1 MNLLRQEGKPEKPIM
16 MTVKHTYFEFSVPQN
31 IYIAY
36 FDMFQIKSDFFLQF
50 QVSMSRGQE
59 PQANKRKRPGRP
71 EKEKALLAVQ
81 ELFVSKRCF
90 VRPQTEDAGGLDV

>member
-1 MNLLRQEGKPEKPIM
+1 
-16 MTVKHTYFEFSVPQN
+16 
-31 IYIAY
+31 
-36 FDMFQIKSDFFLQF
+36 
-50 QVSMSRGQE
+50 MSRGQE
-59 PQANKRKRPGRP
+59 PQVKKRKRPGRP